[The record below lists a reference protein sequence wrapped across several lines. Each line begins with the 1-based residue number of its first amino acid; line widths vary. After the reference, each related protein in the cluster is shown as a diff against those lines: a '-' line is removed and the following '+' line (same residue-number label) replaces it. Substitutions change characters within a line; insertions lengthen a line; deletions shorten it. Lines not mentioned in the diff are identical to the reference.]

1 MFVGNVNTNMI
12 KSWSRC

>member
-1 MFVGNVNTNMI
+1 MFLGNVNANMI